1 VPPTLLVVDDNKELL
16 ALLAGLFEEAGYT
29 VAAASKGKPALD
41 LAKDSK
47 PKLAVIDLLLPDM
60 MGYQLADALRTSGVD
75 IPFVFITGVFKGT
88 KHASEAMQRHKAAG
102 FFEKPFD
109 AKKLLESVKKLVP
122 PDAPSPLVSAAQ
134 GAANEFEVELDID
147 VEEDV
152 PQEEMELTGR
162 IRVTGGGNISAE
174 LRGEALHASGGSAG
188 PVAGVRP
195 HPPTSPAKAARPPG
209 ARAQRTGQLGDNLP
223 GLITAFYLAKET
235 GELGV
240 QRGKVKKVIYFEG
253 GNPVFALSNLAADR
267 FGQFLVRVGK
277 IKPEQLQ
284 DAAVVASDS
293 KRRTGDVLVER
304 GLLKDTERLYYVGQQ
319 VKAIIYSLFGW
330 EDGTFVVSFREKALS
345 EVIKLDVF
353 PGNLIL
359 RGVKKLYKPER
370 LTRLITPEDRLIP
383 SPQPA
388 YALNE
393 LELEKWEAQLLL
405 KIDGV
410 RTNAEVLALA
420 GKPEHQ
426 VRAFLVAML
435 GLNVLERRA

>member
-1 VPPTLLVVDDNKELL
+1 MPPTLLVVDDNKELL
-16 ALLAGLFEEAGYT
+16 ALLTGLFEEAGYT

-60 MGYQLADALRTSGVD
+60 MGYQLADALRSSGSD
-75 IPFVFITGVFKGT
+75 IPFVFITGVFKGS
-88 KHASEAMQRHKAAG
+88 KHHTEAMQRHRAAG

-122 PDAPSPLVSAAQ
+122 PDAQSPLAAAAA
-134 GAANEFEVELDID
+134 GAANEFDVELDID
-147 VEEDV
+147 VEEDT
-152 PQEEMELTGR
+152 PQEEMELTGK

-174 LRGEALHASGGSAG
+174 LRGEALHASGGSPG
-188 PVAGVRP
+188 PVSGGRP
-195 HPPTSPAKAARPPG
+195 HPPSSAVPPRPQG
-209 ARAQRTGQLGDNLP
+209 RAQRTGQLGDNLP

-284 DAAVVASDS
+284 DAAIVASES

-330 EDGTFVVSFREKALS
+330 EDGSFVVSFREKARS

-370 LTRLITPEDRLIP
+370 LARLITPEDRLIP

-405 KIDGV
+405 KVDGV

-420 GKPEHQ
+420 GRPEHQ

-435 GLNVLERRA
+435 GLNVLEKRS